1 MAKKPRPRKF
11 EASRP
16 PGAPAGKTVALTPAT
31 HKPWQI
37 AAVCIVLVAATVFSF
52 QGVRNNEF
60 LIYDDY
66 DYVVQNRQVQQGVTA
81 QSVEWAFTT
90 FHSANWH
97 PLTWISHM
105 VDWKLYG
112 SNPYGHHMTNVCW
125 HAANSVLLFLL
136 LLYMTGFL
144 GRSAIVAFLFALH
157 PAHVESVAWVAERKD
172 VLCAFFFF
180 ATLLA
185 YAWYVRRPSWK
196 RYAWIVFCFACALM
210 SKPMAVTLPFTLL
223 LLDYWPL
230 RRIAFALDTRAR
242 RSSSLGKLCVEKWP
256 LFLMAVLSSVVTFLA
271 QRAGGAVGNLRAFP
285 LWGRLCNTTISYCRY
300 VWIMV
305 WPDPLRTYY
314 YYDSHNIDVW
324 AAVLSAI
331 AIFLVTAVCWR
342 IRKERPYCLTGW
354 LWFLGTLVPVIGIVQ
369 VGGQALAERYT
380 YIPYIGLFIAV
391 VWLAGDAVA
400 NSPKIKAVALLL
412 AAAVIVACAV
422 KTDAQVKVWKDTE
435 TLFGHVLEVDP
446 RGELPNLSLGIAY
459 MKQGR
464 LADAQKYYD
473 RALSYNPSWYLT
485 LSYSAYCLMISCEP
499 NERPNLPLAGQR
511 LETALRAAPD
521 SPDVLSVMALWS
533 YMMGRTKDE
542 ETYSEMAI
550 AANPDFVPARLY
562 LAYALQT
569 QGKLDQAVE
578 QYRQAIAIQPDN
590 YDAHND
596 LGVILGKQGLTEEA
610 LKELRHSLAI
620 KPDQAAPHFYMGKI
634 FMRAQR
640 FSEAVEEYTQAV
652 RFDPA
657 NANAHNELGAAL
669 FQLGDYE
676 KAAAQF
682 SEALRIDP
690 SHVYARKN
698 LDLVQ
703 ARMKS
708 KSVEQGRK

>member
-1 MAKKPRPRKF
+1 MAKKSRRRKF
-11 EASRP
+11 EAKRP
-16 PGAPAGKTVALTPAT
+16 PGAPAGKTVALAPAT

-37 AAVCIVLVAATVFSF
+37 AAVCIVLVVVTVFSF
-52 QGVRNNEF
+52 RGVRNNGF
-60 LIYDDY
+60 VSLDDNE
-66 DYVVQNRQVQQGVTA
+66 YVVHNRQVQQGVTA

-112 SNPYGHHMTNVCW
+112 GNPSGQHMTNVCW

-136 LLYMTGFL
+136 LLYMTGFIW
-144 GRSAIVAFLFALH
+144 RSAIVAFLFALH
-157 PAHVESVAWVAERKD
+157 PAHVESVAWISERKD

-196 RYAWIVFCFACALM
+196 RYVLIVFGFACALM

-230 RRIAFALDTRAR
+230 HRIAFAPETHSR
-242 RSSSLGKLCVEKWP
+242 RSSSLSKLCVEKWP
-256 LFLMAVLSSVVTFLA
+256 LFLMAVLSSVITFLA

-391 VWLAGDAVA
+391 VWLTGDAVA
-400 NSPKIKAVALLL
+400 NFPKIRIVTLLL

-422 KTDAQVKVWKDTE
+422 KTDAQVKIWKDSE

-446 RGELPNLSLGIAY
+446 RGEFPNFFMGQVYLQ
-459 MKQGR
+459 QGR
-464 LADAQKYYD
+464 YVESQAYIE
-473 RALSYNPSWYLT
+473 RALVYHPSGPML
-485 LSYSAYCLMISCEP
+485 LSYSALAMMQVMMQTHDQ
-499 NERPNLPLAGQR
+499 RNLSLAGQR
-511 LETALRAAPD
+511 LETALRVVPD
-521 SPDVLSVMALWS
+521 DPDVLSNMALWS
-533 YMMGRTKDE
+533 ALMGRPKDE
-542 ETYSEMAI
+542 EMYSRKVLALRPDSLVTQPYLAI
-550 AANPDFVPARLY
+550 A
-562 LAYALQT
+562 LQE
-569 QGKLDQAVE
+569 QSKLDQYA
-578 QYRQAIAIQPDN
+578 QKYRQAIAIDSKD
-590 YDAHND
+590 YDAHNN
-596 LGVILGKQGLTEEA
+596 LGMIFARQGLTEEA
-610 LKELRHSLAI
+610 LKEFRLSLAI
-620 KPDQAAPHFYMGKI
+620 KPDQTTAHSQMGTVL
-634 FMRAQR
+634 AQAHR
-640 FSEAVEEYTQAV
+640 FPEAVEEFTQV
-652 RFDPA
+652 LRLDPA
-657 NANAHNELGAAL
+657 NANAHNDLGSAW

-690 SHVYARKN
+690 SHAYARKN
-698 LDLVQ
+698 LDL
-703 ARMKS
+703 ALTRMKS
-708 KSVEQGRK
+708 KSVEQGK